1 MSIKKQ
7 RKKVISSDN
16 QNMMKGMMDMTK
28 MAVAG
33 TIGIGMIGAVGSILK
48 K

>member
-1 MSIKKQ
+1 MAVKKQ
-7 RKKVISSDN
+7 RKKVINSDS

-33 TIGIGMIGAVGSILK
+33 TIGIGMIGAVGSIIK